1 MRIPC
6 SLLSHSVM
14 SNSLQPKDCS
24 SQASLS
30 FTISWDLIKPMSID
44 LVMPSNLLILCHWL
58 FFLPST
64 FPSIRVF
71 SSEFALHIR
80 CSMYWNFSFRI
91 SPPPPQ
97 WVFNEYWFPL
107 GLTGWI
113 SLQSNGLSRVFSST
127 IVPKQH
133 FFCAHFLYG
142 QLSHSYMTTGK
153 TIDLTRQTFVCKVM
167 SLLFNILSR
176 LAFPFSRVSFQPRD
190 WTQVSWEK
198 NP

>member
-80 CSMYWNFSFRI
+80 CSKYWNFSFRI
-91 SPPPPQ
+91 SPPPTMSIQ
-97 WVFNEYWFPL
+97 WIL
-107 GLTGWI
+107 I
-113 SLQSNGLSRVFSST
+113 SFG
-127 IVPKQH
+127 
-133 FFCAHFLYG
+133 
-142 QLSHSYMTTGK
+142 
-153 TIDLTRQTFVCKVM
+153 IDWLDLLAVQWTLK
-167 SLLFNILSR
+167 SLLQHHSSKATFLLCS
-176 LAFPFSRVSFQPRD
+176 FSLWPTLTFIHDNR
-190 WTQVSWEK
+190 K
-198 NP
+198 NHRFD